1 MGCLSTSEIVSKQDA
16 RKWDRVDVPE
26 WGGYVNVRV
35 MTANE
40 RDQLEVRFKDNRIGA
55 RAYMAAMLCCNDDG
69 EDLFSD
75 EHIAVL
81 EKKSALALDRI
92 FAVAM
97 RINGMTDEAVAEL
110 EKNSETT

>member
-1 MGCLSTSEIVSKQDA
+1 MPSLTTSEIVNKQDA
-16 RKWDRVDVPE
+16 RKWERVDVPE

-40 RDQLEVRFKDNRIGA
+40 RDMLEVRFKDNRIGA

-69 EDLFSD
+69 EDLFTN
-75 EHIAVL
+75 EHIAML

-97 RINGMTDEAVAEL
+97 RVNGMTDEAVAEL
-110 EKNSETT
+110 EKNSEAT